1 MRAWHDRY
9 ERSGLT
15 IIGVHTPEFLWEKP
29 LDRLKTATE
38 KLAIQFPV
46 VQDND
51 FENWNRY
58 GIRAWPT
65 LVVIDKRGVIRYRHI
80 GEGAYPKTE
89 SVIERLLAEAS

>member
-29 LDRLKTATE
+29 LDGLKAATE
-38 KLAIQFPV
+38 KLAIRFPV

-65 LVVIDKRGVIRYRHI
+65 LVVIDKRGMIRYRHI